1 MKSIAASVEQKN
13 YSCLIDSIGLRS
25 AALFAGR
32 YPKVI
37 PTTTEKLNAM
47 KIE

>member
-1 MKSIAASVEQKN
+1 MLSGLWFDLIL
-13 YSCLIDSIGLRS
+13 YSCLIDSIGFRS

-37 PTTTEKLNAM
+37 PTITEKLKAM